1 MDYILHKI
9 NQRIGLLQV
18 TEDVGS
24 LAVHYRSRI
33 EYLLT
38 LMLGYL
44 WNKNYNVLDSDV
56 KLEVFNDI
64 IKPTIGNVV
73 SVCRTLDVDIEFFSK
88 KSVSSGIDKY
98 PGLRNTLMGH
108 GFTFEDAK
116 EKSDDAFIDLYDT
129 LTSVPDT
136 LFSKDIN
143 FVNVQ
148 KKDGDIYKGVLYT
161 SNGDIRPWTCPHQ
174 IANFETGSLYVQDEG
189 SYSCLS
195 PFIKVSI
202 TGDDIYIYAKI
213 TEKLLGKIRYN
224 RLVNTG
230 TKDEVW
236 KPFANLCVV
245 NDGIKVKTANGTIR
259 NIYENNYT
267 TYIDVGVASQI
278 HKFLKDNKSSVC
290 ATLWGHGGIGKTA
303 TIQSVCETLSNKEYK
318 TFDYIVFI
326 SAKDRRYNYY
336 NGIVEDLNTSIS
348 TYADVIRTLN
358 KIIFESDSID
368 ERNILGYD
376 GSLLIV
382 LDDFETFAKEEAQ
395 LISDFILRLDIN
407 HHKVIVTTRSANV
420 ALGYEI
426 KTNEL
431 DIEQA
436 NSFLSSF
443 MQNEGIVLSLEDQ
456 KLLHTQ
462 ESKKRVHE
470 ITSGRPL
477 FIYQLGHIIGQNGV
491 RKALSEDIKKGKS
504 AVEFLYG
511 RIYDYL
517 SPKAKDLFV
526 AISLLV
532 TKDDMINVLEKAQYI
547 IRMENDNDG
556 FNSAVEELKKL
567 KIIKIPDEENHYFEV
582 YSREILEMMN
592 KHFAQRDSSFIG
604 NSNMRCAQ
612 VNKDKNADIEHSLLT
627 SANSNR
633 LVKSEIETVESF
645 KQILNRPTSPL
656 DVKMMAVFNLT
667 AYLLIDRGKR
677 LEALEFF
684 DRYSH
689 FFAGAKFGTEERRY
703 YASYVLR
710 WATTYWANGNE
721 QQKAKAIL
729 ILSDYYKGKINF
741 HDNQDLEIAG
751 TLLMY
756 RSLIVL
762 KEWRELKDKN
772 QFNEI
777 SLAEYREKRAEQV
790 KECQSLLTYIGN
802 PLYTHVATRKLDY
815 PSGTRQSLIT
825 AFFNYV
831 DVLVRIQ
838 KIDLAKEI
846 CDYVILYG
854 PNNFKPQFESKRNWL
869 VSLNRK

>member
-18 TEDVGS
+18 TEAVGS

-73 SVCRTLDVDIEFFSK
+73 SVCRTLDVDKEFFSK

-136 LFSKDIN
+136 LFSKEIN

-303 TIQSVCETLSNKEYK
+303 TIQSVCETLSNKECK

-382 LDDFETFAKEEAQ
+382 LDDFETLAKEEAQ

-443 MQNEGIVLSLEDQ
+443 MQNEGIVLSLDDQ

-477 FIYQLGHIIGQNGV
+477 FIYQLGHIIGQNGLSN
-491 RKALSEDIKKGKS
+491 ALSYDIKSSAS

-532 TKDDMINVLEKAQYI
+532 TKDDLTNVLGKAQYI
-547 IRMENDNDG
+547 INMENDEDG
-556 FNSAVEELKKL
+556 FNAAVEELKKL
-567 KIIKIPDEENHYFEV
+567 KILKTKK
-582 YSREILEMMN
+582 SRL
-592 KHFAQRDSSFIG
+592 K
-604 NSNMRCAQ
+604 
-612 VNKDKNADIEHSLLT
+612 
-627 SANSNR
+627 
-633 LVKSEIETVESF
+633 
-645 KQILNRPTSPL
+645 P
-656 DVKMMAVFNLT
+656 
-667 AYLLIDRGKR
+667 
-677 LEALEFF
+677 AL
-684 DRYSH
+684 
-689 FFAGAKFGTEERRY
+689 
-703 YASYVLR
+703 
-710 WATTYWANGNE
+710 
-721 QQKAKAIL
+721 
-729 ILSDYYKGKINF
+729 
-741 HDNQDLEIAG
+741 
-751 TLLMY
+751 
-756 RSLIVL
+756 
-762 KEWRELKDKN
+762 
-772 QFNEI
+772 
-777 SLAEYREKRAEQV
+777 
-790 KECQSLLTYIGN
+790 
-802 PLYTHVATRKLDY
+802 
-815 PSGTRQSLIT
+815 
-825 AFFNYV
+825 
-831 DVLVRIQ
+831 
-838 KIDLAKEI
+838 
-846 CDYVILYG
+846 
-854 PNNFKPQFESKRNWL
+854 
-869 VSLNRK
+869 